1 MAVKRPFLW
10 LVISIMSIVLVVLA
24 INVALF
30 NALPKPIRLVHGL
43 ELSYNVQDPIFE
55 RSMGALLQNPVQPGN
70 SVEII
75 RNGENIY
82 PAMIAAIEQ
91 AEHSVSFETYEF
103 WGEESAGEIS
113 QALADAAR
121 RGVQVHALIDFM
133 GSTQASSA
141 KFETLEQAGV
151 HVIRYRSP
159 SWYQLSRINHRTHRK
174 LLITDG
180 STGFTGGANVAD
192 NWLPGPDRTP
202 YRDNHFRIEGPV
214 VANMQA
220 AFAEI
225 WMNASGIL
233 LEGPE
238 YFPELKAT
246 GDTALQMVKS
256 SPREGRHRVRYM
268 LLYAL
273 AAAEESFT
281 ASTAYFYP
289 DAAFLE
295 AMRLAAERGVRIR
308 ILLPGDTIDQGYL
321 RHASVN
327 RWRPMLEAGVELHEY
342 QTSMYHS
349 KLVSVDDQW
358 ATFGSANLDNRS
370 FRINDE
376 GNIAVYSPDFSR
388 QIRELIE
395 EDIEYA
401 ERYTLEDWQNR
412 PWHKRIIG
420 WVSSVLGA
428 HF

>member
-1 MAVKRPFLW
+1 MTVKRPLLW
-10 LVISIMSIVLVVLA
+10 FVISAMSIVLVVLA

-43 ELSYNVQDPIFE
+43 ELDYSVQDPAFE

-75 RNGENIY
+75 RDGENIY
-82 PAMIAAIEQ
+82 PAMIDAIEQ
-91 AEHSVSFETYEF
+91 ARYSVTFETYEF
-103 WGEESAGEIS
+103 WGEASAGKVT
-113 QALADAAR
+113 QALADASS
-121 RGVQVHALIDFM
+121 RGVRVHALIDFI
-133 GSTQASSA
+133 GSTQASKS
-141 KFETLEQAGV
+141 KFDTLEKAGV
-151 HVIRYRSP
+151 NVIRYRSP

-180 STGFTGGANVAD
+180 RTGFIGGANVAD
-192 NWLPGPDRTP
+192 NWLPGPDRKA
-202 YRDNHFRIEGPV
+202 YRDNHFRVQGPV

-220 AFAEI
+220 AFAEN
-225 WMNASGIL
+225 WMNASGVL

-238 YFPELKAT
+238 YFPELESA
-246 GDTALQMVKS
+246 GDVSLQMVKS

-273 AAAEESFT
+273 AAAEDSFT

-327 RWRPMLEAGVELHEY
+327 RWRPMLEAGVELYEY

-358 ATFGSANLDNRS
+358 ATFGSTNLDNRS

-376 GNIAVYSPDFSR
+376 GNIAVYSPDFAR
-388 QIRELIE
+388 EIRKLIE
-395 EDIEYA
+395 EDIAEA
-401 ERYTLEDWQNR
+401 ERYTLQDWQER
-412 PWHKRIIG
+412 PWHLRLIG
-420 WVSSVLGA
+420 WVSSVMGA